1 MSDTGDFDF
10 GRFPLLSR
18 SRPLVVRRLPSLQR
32 GEQAPLEEQEAAAR
46 VFLDCWGGI
55 GDAFAAAEPEELRA
69 ILQHSVEV
77 IEFRSVNPGSRQ
89 GEYAIRMFPEV
100 DASFGQDNPP
110 APPGGD
116 QTGSGAR
123 RKKHARLW
131 KGRRHRRRVNRARPG
146 LHKRRKSSPSRTVP
160 NHCFASRYRVFAKR

>member
-1 MSDTGDFDF
+1 M
-10 GRFPLLSR
+10 
-18 SRPLVVRRLPSLQR
+18 QR

-69 ILQHSVEV
+69 ILRHSVEV

-100 DASFGQDNPP
+100 DASFGQDLRPRRS
-110 APPGGD
+110 A
-116 QTGSGAR
+116 GAT
-123 RKKHARLW
+123 
-131 KGRRHRRRVNRARPG
+131 GRRPNRLGCAAKKAR
-146 LHKRRKSSPSRTVP
+146 STVEGAAAP
-160 NHCFASRYRVFAKR
+160 AAC